1 MGDVALQAIPKG
13 AANLLNTPN
22 VINHLALKGLSMI
35 PGFDQI
41 PELKDLAE
49 RFNRNPMMGLMEKAG
64 IVDHTK
70 DPQTGPQRIV
80 DTAIQSAVGAL
91 AGPAGKIKDVV
102 RAAGVG
108 LTSGAVG
115 QTTKEF
121 TRDLAG
127 ETGSTLL
134 AVAAGALT
142 PLAVSGTGRKV
153 DSFIGTQTK
162 KDLLKEARKEGLV
175 VEPAAVHSGRPT
187 ELIESF
193 GGKAPVAQLASIK
206 NQPIINDLAA
216 RSIGLPKGTE
226 ITTAVLDEV
235 KKTGGLVYKEIA
247 DISPRAAKAL
257 EELKQV
263 RFDAGDHWKYYN
275 KSGNPE
281 AGKMARKLTA
291 QEGRL
296 EQVIE
301 EEAKKIVDVWTANGS
316 TGRRSSAGSQTSSR
330 TSQSPPTFAGR
341 PGVAPPSPGAPGT
354 TDIANAET
362 LFRTRP
368 RSSEGS
374 TEVGFPTPSGGKGEV
389 GFATPGRER
398 PMYGN
403 ETLSP
408 RQGNAGVGARSP
420 SGGSAQPTSQPSSG
434 AGGSSFDF
442 IDLEKVS
449 KTAGD
454 PHILGRLRDSRKLI
468 ARAHDI
474 ERALIEGPGEVSAA
488 ALAAMKRNGKKF
500 TGELDLIAR
509 FNQGFGRSSRVAS
522 TVPPP
527 SVSGT
532 DAITGMLMGSAG
544 SAAFGPIGATLAAI
558 PLMRKPARELVLS
571 KMFQDHLLKE
581 VPTTP
586 IGRTGMRSAITG
598 STLFQ
603 NNQPPKE

>member
-162 KDLLKEARKEGLV
+162 KDLLKEARKEGIV

-226 ITTAVLDEV
+226 ITPAVLDEV
-235 KKTGGLVYKEIA
+235 KNTGGLVYKEIA

-301 EEAKKIVDVWTANGS
+301 EEAKKIVDVYAA
-316 TGRRSSAGSQTSSR
+316 TGRVSPSASSQGTAPS
-330 TSQSPPTFAGR
+330 FAR
-341 PGVAPPSPGAPGT
+341 PGQRQLES
-354 TDIANAET
+354 
-362 LFRTRP
+362 R
-368 RSSEGS
+368 
-374 TEVGFPTPSGGKGEV
+374 EVGFTTPSGGKGTV
-389 GFATPGRER
+389 GRPDPGAAS
-398 PMYGN
+398 N
-403 ETLSP
+403 TI
-408 RQGNAGVGARSP
+408 NV
-420 SGGSAQPTSQPSSG
+420 
-434 AGGSSFDF
+434 
-442 IDLEKVS
+442 EKVGS
-449 KTAGD
+449 TTAGD

-488 ALAAMKRNGKKF
+488 ALSAMKRNGKKF

-509 FNQGFGRSSRVAS
+509 LNQAFGRSLRVAS

-544 SAAFGPIGATLAAI
+544 SAAFGPIGATLAAV